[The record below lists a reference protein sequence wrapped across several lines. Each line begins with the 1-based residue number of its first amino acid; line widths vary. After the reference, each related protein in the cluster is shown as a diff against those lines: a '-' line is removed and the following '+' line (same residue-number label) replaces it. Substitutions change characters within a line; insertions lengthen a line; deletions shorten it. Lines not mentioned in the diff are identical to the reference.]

1 MGIGEGIV
9 RKFVEEGAK
18 VLVLDINSE
27 LGTKVASSHPEGQVV
42 FLQGS
47 VTKEED
53 WKKALETVLEGTGK
67 LDIVVS
73 SCYHMD
79 VDVMET
85 MDADEKC

>member
-9 RKFVEEGAK
+9 RKFAEEGAK

-27 LGTKVASSHPEGQVV
+27 LGTKVASSLPEGQVV

-53 WKKALETVLEGTGK
+53 WKKALETVLQWTGK

-73 SCYHMD
+73 SLCLTSGSE
-79 VDVMET
+79 MEILY
-85 MDADEKC
+85 AEEKC